1 MFSTCLL
8 PLELQSVDIQSY
20 IKINIANYEIK
31 LNLPGSTCVPTAL
44 ALDAS
49 IINYAGLDPG
59 PLNKFNS
66 ILFYVDITFK
76 VRRADTG
83 QQAMSG

>member
-1 MFSTCLL
+1 MRL
-8 PLELQSVDIQSY
+8 D
-20 IKINIANYEIK
+20 K

-66 ILFYVDITFK
+66 ILFYVDISSK
-76 VRRADTG
+76 VRRADSG

>member
-20 IKINIANYEIK
+20 IKINSANYEIK

-44 ALDAS
+44 APE
-49 IINYAGLDPG
+49 PG

-76 VRRADTG
+76 VRRADSG
-83 QQAMSG
+83 QQAM